1 MAEDWHKLVVMAAIA
16 FVVLGIVGIAV
27 PVWRQ
32 LAALDAS
39 HVANSNIADYRMSEG
54 RGIVIWQCRLMV
66 LQYFQSLL
74 ASPSPQNLAAVAA
87 VAASLLTFMLAN
99 GDLFGV
105 AMYGAKIT
113 HATSSPYYLYRAFPR
128 PIILI
133 SGLALLMYAKNLGPP
148 LTITPSDSENLRP
161 PNPKL
166 PNTRNATSRS
176 GAKTPTG
183 RPASFMPKPESLK
196 LYSAQNCVPFSGER
210 ATAQAL
216 LYKCLLRKILFPK
229 SLLPFRGSVTALR
242 GRPGAPGTSIRSILG
257 AGDHRWPGGVGRV

>member
-99 GDLFGV
+99 GDLFEWRC
-105 AMYGAKIT
+105 MEPKS
-113 HATSSPYYLYRAFPR
+113 HMQP
-128 PIILI
+128 
-133 SGLALLMYAKNLGPP
+133 LALTTCIVLSRA
-148 LTITPSDSENLRP
+148 PSS
-161 PNPKL
+161 
-166 PNTRNATSRS
+166 
-176 GAKTPTG
+176 
-183 RPASFMPKPESLK
+183 
-196 LYSAQNCVPFSGER
+196 
-210 ATAQAL
+210 
-216 LYKCLLRKILFPK
+216 
-229 SLLPFRGSVTALR
+229 
-242 GRPGAPGTSIRSILG
+242 
-257 AGDHRWPGGVGRV
+257 